1 MLVYVPRAR
10 QYATLRR
17 ARSPCVFD
25 SRYWTSQTVHT
36 PSPLKNGLVRIL
48 VYNPGREDVVLIV
61 VTASSSLKSGERTGL
76 ITL

>member
-1 MLVYVPRAR
+1 MFRELANTRHCGVPGAFVLVTVGI
-10 QYATLRR
+10 
-17 ARSPCVFD
+17 
-25 SRYWTSQTVHT
+25 WTSQTVHT